1 MQRLLSAI
9 ALLVTVSA
17 AHAAPLKPNSGLWW
31 EEPVTGR
38 FFAVEIAPSGRS
50 FVVISE
56 FDEQGRPTWRAMRG
70 ELTLTSEA
78 EQAAGAPLA
87 TLRAPLQEINGAC
100 PTCPVSAPDVRPS
113 PLGEAT
119 IVFRSHAEAEFQQ
132 GAIRRPLR
140 YFSPADQQA
149 DFPSARLAG
158 SYTIVSESPVGRD
171 SRAAQLQLARDGA
184 CARHEGTAPPAAATR
199 LRGACPGGACESSAL
214 GLLLASLELAVGP
227 GEHPAILAYRR
238 TIAPEAIRPLSTRYV
253 FPTMVYFCEEG
264 YTRMLNPLTQVGDVC
279 VQNNAPTLCT
289 ETHRISE
296 QGGTLRGLPLRQG
309 DASFVL
315 HPAP

>member
-17 AHAAPLKPNSGLWW
+17 VHAAPLKPNSGLWW

-140 YFSPADQQA
+140 YFSPADQPA

-158 SYTIVSESPVGRD
+158 SYTMVTQGPAGRD
-171 SRAAQLQLARDGA
+171 SRAAQLQIAQDSA
-184 CARHEGTAPPAAATR
+184 CVRHEGSAPPAGATR
-199 LRGACPGGACESSAL
+199 LRGFCPGGFCESSGLVAL
-214 GLLLASLELAVGP
+214 LSSLEIAVGP
-227 GEHPAILAYRR
+227 GEHPAIRAYRR
-238 TIAPEAIRPLSTRYV
+238 TVAPEAIRPPYFNYL
-253 FPTMVYFCEEG
+253 FPSMFLACTDG
-264 YTRMLNPLTQVGDVC
+264 YTLMRHPVTQVGEVC
-279 VQNNAPTLCT
+279 VQNNPPMLCT
-289 ETHRISE
+289 ESHRISE
-296 QGGTLRGLPLRQG
+296 QGGTLRGLPLG
-309 DASFVL
+309 PGELSFAL
-315 HPAP
+315 YLAQ